1 MTTTRFAPSPTGFLH
16 LGHAYS
22 ALFSAEKGQQ
32 LILRIEDIDPTR
44 CRPEYIEAIY
54 QDLRWLG
61 LSWSTPVRCQSN
73 HMQDYQA
80 ALDKLDQLNLLY
92 PCFCTRKEI
101 QAELAKSQQAPHG
114 PDGALYPQTCR
125 SLSSDQRAEKIAQ
138 GLPYALR
145 LDMAK
150 ACALTGPLFWQDVQQ
165 GRQQATPEIFGDV
178 VLARKDTPTS
188 YHLAVCVDDNLQG
201 IDLVTRGQDLFFA
214 SHLHRLLQAL
224 LQLQTLDYHHHPL
237 LRDETGKRYAKRD
250 KALTLR
256 QLRDQGYTPDDIL
269 HLIKQAAPEALT

>member
-1 MTTTRFAPSPTGFLH
+1 MTITRFAPSPTGHLH

-22 ALFSAEKGQQ
+22 ALFSAEKGQHF
-32 LILRIEDIDPTR
+32 ILRIEDIDPTR

-54 QDLRWLG
+54 QDLKWLG
-61 LSWSTPVRCQSN
+61 LSWPTPVRCQSQ
-73 HMQDYQA
+73 HMPDYQT
-80 ALDKLDQLNLLY
+80 ALSQLDQLGLLY

-101 QAELAKSQQAPHG
+101 QAELAKSQHAPHG

-125 SLSSDQRAEKIAQ
+125 TLSADQRAEKIAH

-150 ACALTGPLFWQDVQQ
+150 ACALAGPLFWHDVQQ
-165 GRQQATPEIFGDV
+165 GRQRATPEIFGDV

-188 YHLAVCVDDNLQG
+188 YHLAVCVDDNLQN
-201 IDLVTRGQDLFFA
+201 ITLVTRGQDLFFA

-224 LQLQTLDYHHHPL
+224 LQLQTPDYHHHPL

-250 KALTLR
+250 KALTLQ
-256 QLRDQGYTPDDIL
+256 QLRAQGHSPDDIL
-269 HLIKQAAPEALT
+269 RLIKQAAPEALT